1 MPLLRGAQSCMS
13 TRGVGRAMSRGTVV
27 AGKEVG
33 THLSARMHVNPAATM
48 MTEANEIVMW
58 SGSVSDEK
66 GYQWCLTHKRAA
78 TASVR

>member
-1 MPLLRGAQSCMS
+1 MHEH
-13 TRGVGRAMSRGTVV
+13 GRAISRGMVE
-27 AGKEVG
+27 AGKELG
-33 THLSARMHVNPAATM
+33 THLSIRMHVNPAAM
-48 MTEANEIVMW
+48 VMTEANEIVMW